1 MTDDLQDLPL
11 GERLRRA
18 RLERALGLREFAR
31 QLAIAPS
38 YLADIENDRRTP
50 TEHLL
55 AVMAPSLGEDFDEL
69 MALSGRM
76 GEETTRYVR
85 EVPAA
90 ARLFR
95 RVAELNLDETALARI
110 EAGLLPEE

>member
-1 MTDDLQDLPL
+1 MTDNLQNQTL
-11 GERLRRA
+11 GGRLRRA
-18 RLERALGLREFAR
+18 RLDHDLGLREFAR
-31 QLAIAPS
+31 RLDIAPS

-55 AVMAPSLGEDFDEL
+55 ASMAPDLALDFDEL

-76 GEETTRYVR
+76 GEDTTRYVR

-95 RVAELNLDETALARI
+95 RVAELNLDEDAIRRI
-110 EAGLLPEE
+110 EERLEPEG

>member
-1 MTDDLQDLPL
+1 MAEVPRDLTL
-11 GERLRRA
+11 GEHLRQA
-18 RLERALGLREFAR
+18 RLARDIGLREFAR
-31 QLAIAPS
+31 QLDIAPS

-55 AVMAPSLGEDFDEL
+55 ASMAPALELNFDDL

-76 GEETTRYVR
+76 GEEATRYAR

-90 ARLFR
+90 ARFFR
-95 RVAELNLDETALARI
+95 RMAERNLDEAAIRKL
-110 EAGLLPEE
+110 EDQLESEG

>member
-1 MTDDLQDLPL
+1 MTERNPELSL
-11 GERLRRA
+11 GERLRLA
-18 RLERALGLREFAR
+18 RLKHNHGLRQFAR
-31 QLAIAPS
+31 KLEIAPS

-50 TEHLL
+50 TERLL
-55 AVMAPSLGEDFDEL
+55 ATMAPELGLDFDEL

-85 EVPAA
+85 QVPAA

-95 RVAELNLDETALARI
+95 RVAERNLDEQAIKRLEDTI
-110 EAGLLPEE
+110 DSGG

>member
-1 MTDDLQDLPL
+1 MMDDLLDLRL
-11 GERLRRA
+11 GDRLRRA
-18 RLERALGLREFAR
+18 RLERDLGLREFAR
-31 QLAIAPS
+31 LLDIAPS
-38 YLADIENDRRTP
+38 YLADIENDRRIP

-55 AVMAPSLGEDFDEL
+55 AAMAPALGEDFDEL

-85 EVPAA
+85 DVPAA

-95 RVAELNLDETALARI
+95 RVAELNLDEAALKRI
-110 EAGLLPEE
+110 EDDLPSED